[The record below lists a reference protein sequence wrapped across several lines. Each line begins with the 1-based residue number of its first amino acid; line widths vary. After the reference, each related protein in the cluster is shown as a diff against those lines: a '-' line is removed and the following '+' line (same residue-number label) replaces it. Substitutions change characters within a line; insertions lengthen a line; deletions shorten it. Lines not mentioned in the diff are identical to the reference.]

1 MGIRNTIQSAWDGF
15 WGAPAEVRA
24 RETQP
29 PPIGEPVALNEF
41 FGMGLTAGASV
52 TPASAITNTAVLGC
66 VMVLSQSVASL
77 PLITYRRTADGKDR
91 ATGHALY
98 SILHDLPNP
107 EMTSFDLR
115 ETLMMHL
122 TLWGNAYCEIEMNR
136 RGDVLALWPLRP
148 DRTRPVRHDDDQIWY
163 HTRLANNQE
172 IALPKYRVWH
182 IRNLSIGGIMG
193 MSPIALAREAIGL
206 SKAGEELGSRFFSNG
221 AKPGGVL
228 QHPGKLS
235 DEAYERLKGSW
246 EARHQ
251 GLDNV
256 NRVAILEEGMQWKD
270 VGMPLDDAQFLET
283 RKFQIGEIARIFRV
297 PPHMIQDLERA
308 TFSNIE
314 HQGIDFVTY
323 SLTPW
328 LVRIEQS
335 ITRDL
340 VGPIERNMIFAQFMI
355 DGFLRG
361 DIASRYAA
369 YAVGRNWGWL
379 SVNDIRKLENLN
391 PIESGDIYLQPLN
404 MQEAGAPPPPAP
416 TPAPTP
422 APELPPADQPSPD
435 PAPEATPANASAQ
448 RALRTLILDACRRI
462 ETRAADRDHK
472 HASWIGDVVRPLVQ
486 ATCPEFT
493 ERDLEDSV
501 KFFVS
506 AWYNR
511 TDYDAFALA
520 ENILAW
526 QRKPVVV
533 N

>member
-1 MGIRNTIQSAWDGF
+1 MGIRESLLSVWDGF
-15 WGAPAEVRA
+15 WGAPAAVELRA
-24 RETQP
+24 REVP
-29 PPIGEPVALNEF
+29 PGPIGEPVVLNDF
-41 FGMGLTAGASV
+41 LSLGATPGASV
-52 TPASAITNTAVLGC
+52 TPSSAITNTAVLGC

-77 PLITYRRTADGKDR
+77 PLITYRRTSDGKER
-91 ATGHALY
+91 ANSHALY
-98 SILHDLPNP
+98 TVLHSLPNP

-136 RGDVLALWPLRP
+136 RGDVLALWPMRP
-148 DRTRPVRHDDDQIWY
+148 DRTWPARHDDGQIWY
-163 HTRLANNQE
+163 HTRLPNNQE

-182 IRNLSIGGIMG
+182 IRNLSVGGIMG

-206 SKAGEELGSRFFSNG
+206 SKAGEELGSRFFANG

-235 DEAYERLKGSW
+235 DEGYNRLKSSW

-297 PPHMIQDLERA
+297 PPHMIQDLDRA

-335 ITRDL
+335 ISRDL
-340 VGPIERNMIFAQFMI
+340 VGPIERNAIFAEFMI

-361 DIASRYAA
+361 DIASRYSA
-369 YAVGRNWGWL
+369 YSIGRQWGWL
-379 SVNDIRKLENLN
+379 SRNDIRRMENMN
-391 PIESGDIYLQPLN
+391 PIEGGDDYLTPMN
-404 MQEAGAPPPPAP
+404 MTVLGEEPPAP
-416 TPAPTP
+416 EPPP
-422 APELPPADQPSPD
+422 QVEPPA
-435 PAPEATPANASAQ
+435 APVDDAPVDSNAQ
-448 RALRTLILDACRRI
+448 RALRTLIFDACKRI
-462 ETRAADRDHK
+462 ENRAADRDAK
-472 HASWIGDVVRPLVQ
+472 HRVWVADVLRPLVRAVDASMSESDVEQ
-486 ATCPEFT
+486 GVSFFLARWYATPK
-493 ERDLEDSV
+493 V
-501 KFFVS
+501 
-506 AWYNR
+506 
-511 TDYDAFALA
+511 DAAALA
-520 ENILAW
+520 DNILAW
-526 QRKPVVV
+526 AK
-533 N
+533 

>member
-1 MGIRNTIQSAWDGF
+1 MGIRESLLSVWDGF
-15 WGAPAEVRA
+15 WGAPAATELRA
-24 RETQP
+24 REVP
-29 PPIGEPVALNEF
+29 PGPIGEPVVLNDF
-41 FGMGLTAGASV
+41 LSLGLTPGASV
-52 TPASAITNTAVLGC
+52 TPSSAITNTAVLGC

-77 PLITYRRTADGKDR
+77 PLITYRRTADGKER
-91 ATGHALY
+91 ASSHALY
-98 SILHDLPNP
+98 TVLHSLPNP

-148 DRTRPVRHDDDQIWY
+148 DRTWPARHDDGQLWY
-163 HTRLANNQE
+163 HTRLPNNRE
-172 IALPKYRVWH
+172 VALPKYRVWH
-182 IRNLSIGGIMG
+182 IRNLSVGGIMG

-206 SKAGEELGSRFFSNG
+206 SKAGEELGNRFFANG

-235 DEAYERLKGSW
+235 DEAYDRLKGSW

-283 RKFQIGEIARIFRV
+283 RKFQIGEIARVFRV
-297 PPHMIQDLERA
+297 PPHMIQDLDRA

-335 ITRDL
+335 ISRDL
-340 VGPIERNMIFAQFMI
+340 VGPIERNAIFAEFMI

-361 DIASRYAA
+361 DIASRYSA
-369 YAVGRNWGWL
+369 YSIGRQWGWL
-379 SVNDIRKLENLN
+379 SRNDIRRMENMN
-391 PIESGDIYLQPLN
+391 PIEGGDDYLTPMN
-404 MQEAGAPPPPAP
+404 MTVLGEEPPAP
-416 TPAPTP
+416 QPPPQVEPPAT
-422 APELPPADQPSPD
+422 PPADSPSDQP
-435 PAPEATPANASAQ
+435 PADTNAQ
-448 RALRTLILDACRRI
+448 RALRTLIFDACRRI
-462 ETRAADRDHK
+462 ADRATDRDRK
-472 HASWIGDVVRPLVQ
+472 HIPWVEDVVRPLVR
-486 ATCPEFT
+486 ATNPEYN
-493 ERDLEDSV
+493 EKDVEDVTQYFASV
-501 KFFVS
+501 
-506 AWYNR
+506 WYNVPGIDHA
-511 TDYDAFALA
+511 TLA
-520 ENILAW
+520 ERILDW
-526 QRKPVVV
+526 PTLEP

>member
-1 MGIRNTIQSAWDGF
+1 MGIRNTLASAWDGF
-15 WGAPAEVRA
+15 WGAPAAETRA
-24 RETQP
+24 RETP
-29 PPIGEPVALNEF
+29 PGPIGEPVVLNDF
-41 FGMGLTAGASV
+41 MGLGPSAGASV
-52 TPASAITNTAVLGC
+52 TPTSAITNTAVLGC

-98 SILHDLPNP
+98 PILHDLPNP

-148 DRTRPVRHDDDQIWY
+148 DRTWPVRHDDGQIWY
-163 HTRLANNQE
+163 HTRLPNNTE

-235 DEAYERLKGSW
+235 DEGYSRLKSSW

-297 PPHMIQDLERA
+297 PPHMIQDLDRA

-340 VGPIERNMIFAQFMI
+340 VGPIERNAIFAQFMI

-416 TPAPTP
+416 APA
-422 APELPPADQPSPD
+422 APELPPVDQPSPD
-435 PAPEATPANASAQ
+435 PAPEATPADTNAQ
-448 RALRTLILDACRRI
+448 RALRTLILDACQRI
-462 ETRAADRDHK
+462 ETRAADRKGK
-472 HASWIGDVVRPLVQ
+472 HSEWVGDVLGPVVRAVGGSDEDAQMLTMLWFRDELVT
-486 ATCPEFT
+486 AE
-493 ERDLEDSV
+493 S
-501 KFFVS
+501 
-506 AWYNR
+506 
-511 TDYDAFALA
+511 LA
-520 ENILAW
+520 EMIAKLPAPAN
-526 QRKPVVV
+526 
-533 N
+533 